1 MKTIKYILFLL
12 LILIIGISIYVAVQP
27 NDFSITRTRTIA
39 APSQVIYNHVIDFK
53 SWESWSTWA
62 ENNQETKID
71 LSDSIVGI
79 GSSYSWEDSEGKGS
93 IKTTEVIPLQS
104 IDQIIQFNEFAPAQ
118 MHWEF
123 KQNTAKE
130 TEVSWTI
137 SSDNLSF
144 YEKGYVLINGGHDKI
159 ITPIFEQS
167 LEKLNGEVL
176 AAMEVYSIKVD
187 GIAQHGGGFYIYSTT
202 SSKISDIQTTIG
214 KVMPHVKSYTLKNNI
229 AMAGAPF
236 IIYHK
241 WDEPNNAV
249 MFSCAIPT
257 TTQITTTQSDILT
270 GQLEPF
276 KAIKTTLKGNTRNLK
291 EAWDASHS
299 YISQFNMQATE
310 MGPMLEVYLTEPSQK
325 PNPANWITEIYI
337 AIN

>member
-12 LILIIGISIYVAVQP
+12 LIFTIGISIYIAVQP
-27 NDFSITRTRTIA
+27 NDFKVSKTQIIK

-53 SWESWSTWA
+53 SWKTWSAWA
-62 ENNQETKID
+62 EENPETTTNV
-71 LSDSIVGI
+71 SDSIVGV
-79 GSSYSWEDSEGKGS
+79 GSSYSWEDSIGKGS
-93 IKTTEVIPLQS
+93 IKTIETIPLQS
-104 IDQIIQFNEFAPAQ
+104 IDQEIQVNDFAPSE

-123 KQNTAKE
+123 KQISNKE
-130 TEVSWTI
+130 TEVVWTI
-137 SSDNLSF
+137 SSENLSF
-144 YEKGYVLINGGHDKI
+144 YEKGYALINGSHEKMMR
-159 ITPIFEQS
+159 PILEQS
-167 LEKLNGEVL
+167 LEQLQGEVL
-176 AAMEVYSIKVD
+176 AALDVYSIKVD
-187 GIAQHGGGFYIYSTT
+187 GIAQHGGGYYIYSTT
-202 SSKISDIQTTIG
+202 SSKISDVQTTIG
-214 KVMPHVKSYTLKNNI
+214 KVMPRIKSYALKNNI

-236 IIYHK
+236 ILYHS

-257 TTQITTTQSDILT
+257 TTQVTTTQSDILT

-276 KAIKTTLKGNTRNLK
+276 KAVKTTLKGNYTNLK
-291 EAWDASHS
+291 EAWDASFS
-299 YISQFNMQATE
+299 YINQFNMQTTE